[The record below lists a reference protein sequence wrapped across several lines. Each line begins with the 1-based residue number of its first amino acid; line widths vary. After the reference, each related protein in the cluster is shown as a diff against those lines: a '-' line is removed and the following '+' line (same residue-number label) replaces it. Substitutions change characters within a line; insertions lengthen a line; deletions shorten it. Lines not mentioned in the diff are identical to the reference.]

1 MGYQKAIK
9 ARGIIKYFFDN
20 FPKKEDNRIEK
31 GRLKIGTNLIL
42 DRNTWGG
49 I

>member
-1 MGYQKAIK
+1 MVEWNITSAFNINIYVW
-9 ARGIIKYFFDN
+9 FDN

-42 DRNTWGG
+42 DRNT
-49 I
+49 